1 MIKGLKIC
9 GISDPETL
17 NYILNHNHKP
27 IMIGFITNYE
37 KSKRFVE
44 YEKLKDLINLDKK
57 QVNFVSV
64 LVNPNDEILEK
75 IKDLNFDYYQLYD
88 VSPERTKEIKLKF
101 QKKIITALTISN
113 KDDVIKYKDYTKIS
127 DVILFDSKGY
137 DKSESFDHSLLD
149 DVPSE
154 LNKMI
159 AGNIQINDIPSFKS
173 KDFIIDLSGAL
184 EDKNGK
190 KDIKKLVLHQARLAN
205 KAKLD
210 AIVCSAQEVKLVKKV
225 FKKEIITPG
234 IRFNSKS
241 NDQKR
246 VLTPKQA
253 YKNGSDWLVMGRPI
267 TKGNIKKNIQN
278 LIDHLSQ

>member
-9 GISDPETL
+9 GVSDPETL
-17 NYILNHNHKP
+17 NYILNHIHKP
-27 IMIGFITNYE
+27 IMIGFITNYK

-149 DVPSE
+149 DVPTE

-159 AGNIQINDIPSFKS
+159 AGNIQIDDIPNLKN

-184 EDKNGK
+184 EDQNGK
-190 KDIKKLVLHQARLAN
+190 KDINKIDKLL
-205 KAKLD
+205 
-210 AIVCSAQEVKLVKKV
+210 
-225 FKKEIITPG
+225 
-234 IRFNSKS
+234 
-241 NDQKR
+241 
-246 VLTPKQA
+246 
-253 YKNGSDWLVMGRPI
+253 
-267 TKGNIKKNIQN
+267 N
-278 LIDHLSQ
+278 LFEKI

>member
-9 GISDPETL
+9 GVSDPETL
-17 NYILNHNHKP
+17 NYILNHIHKP
-27 IMIGFITNYE
+27 IMIGFITNYK

-113 KDDVIKYKDYTKIS
+113 KYDVIKYKDYTKIS
-127 DVILFDSKGY
+127 DLILFDSKGY
-137 DKSESFDHSLLD
+137 EKSESFDHSLLD

-159 AGNIQINDIPSFKS
+159 AGNIQIDDISNLKN

-184 EDKNGK
+184 EDQNGK
-190 KDIKKLVLHQARLAN
+190 KDINKIDKLL
-205 KAKLD
+205 
-210 AIVCSAQEVKLVKKV
+210 
-225 FKKEIITPG
+225 
-234 IRFNSKS
+234 
-241 NDQKR
+241 
-246 VLTPKQA
+246 
-253 YKNGSDWLVMGRPI
+253 
-267 TKGNIKKNIQN
+267 N
-278 LIDHLSQ
+278 LFEKI